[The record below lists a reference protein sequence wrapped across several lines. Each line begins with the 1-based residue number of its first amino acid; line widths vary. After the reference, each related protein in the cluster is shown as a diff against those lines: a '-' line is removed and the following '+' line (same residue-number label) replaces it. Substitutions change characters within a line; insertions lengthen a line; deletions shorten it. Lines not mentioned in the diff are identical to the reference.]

1 MSLWFIAWQYLWN
14 RRLTTSLTIASVAL
28 GVALITA
35 VLTLREETRKRFEEE
50 GHIYDMVVGAP
61 GSPLQMV
68 MSSVYLMDV
77 PTGNISY
84 EVYEQVRDHDDVDM
98 AFPIGLGDTFQGFR
112 IVGVS
117 RDIFDYEW
125 THPVTGELRTTF
137 SIAEGRFFEDNF
149 EAVLGATVARRAGLE
164 IGDRFVGV
172 HGFMDM
178 PEEFAHVHD
187 DHPYEVVGILE
198 TSGTPNDRGIYTSLE
213 SVWLVH
219 DHDHDH
225 HHDDE
230 HEHEHNH
237 EHNHNHEHG
246 HHHEHGHAHD
256 HAPDED
262 RPDVAPADPMG
273 DAADLGA
280 DEVTAVLVSLK
291 SPADRFT
298 FRGWVNR
305 ELPAMAAVPIMEI
318 RDLYDNFLGTAQAV
332 LLTIGYLVVVVSA
345 LSILIGLYLS
355 IIQRKRDLA
364 IMRALGASA
373 PEIVGSVLIEAFL
386 VTVLGIG
393 AGWVVG
399 NIVTWG
405 VGLQLLW
412 YYGLI
417 IDAFGVPTTDMLTAF
432 AAVAVVGVLAGILP
446 AWQAYQ
452 TDVARDLSEA

>member
-1 MSLWFIAWQYLWN
+1 MSLWLIAWQYLWN
-14 RRLTTSLTIASVAL
+14 RRLTTSLTILSVAL
-28 GVALITA
+28 GVGLITS

-61 GSPLQMV
+61 GSPLQLV
-68 MSSVYLMDV
+68 LSSVYLMDA
-77 PTGNISY
+77 PTGNVSY
-84 EVYEQVRDHDDVDM
+84 EVYEQIRNHDDVDA
-98 AFPIGLGDTFQGFR
+98 AFPIGLGDSFQGFR
-112 IVGVS
+112 IVGVG

-125 THPVTGELRTTF
+125 INPITGEMRQLFTLR
-137 SIAEGRFFEDNF
+137 EGRHFEDNF
-149 EAVLGATVARRAGLE
+149 EAVLGATVARRADLE
-164 IGDRFVGV
+164 IGDTFVGV
-172 HGFMDM
+172 HGFTEM
-178 PEEFAHVHD
+178 PEDFAHVHD

-198 TSGTPNDRGIYTSLE
+198 PSGTPNDRGIYTSLE

-219 DHDHDH
+219 D
-225 HHDDE
+225 E
-230 HEHEHNH
+230 
-237 EHNHNHEHG
+237 
-246 HHHEHGHAHD
+246 GHAHD
-256 HAPDED
+256 HGHAHGHDHGHDHAHDHGHDAEPDAP
-262 RPDVAPADPMG
+262 VTADPAG

-280 DEVTAVLVSLK
+280 DEVTAVLISLK
-291 SPADRFT
+291 SPAERFS

-386 VTVLGIG
+386 VTLLGIG
-393 AGWVVG
+393 AGWILG

-412 YYGLI
+412 RFGLV
-417 IDAFGVPTTDMLTAF
+417 IDAFGIPTTDLLTAF

-446 AWQAYQ
+446 AWQAYR
-452 TDVARDLSEA
+452 TDVARDLGEH